1 VIGLLLGGRT
11 TYLDELDDLG
21 ELMRIRELD
30 DRYDLVATLTGR
42 PLALRDRG

>member
-11 TYLDELDDLG
+11 TYLDELDTLE
-21 ELMRIRELD
+21 ELVRIRILD